1 MPTTKTGYWIRE
13 EDGQVKDVWDYLPT
27 TGPKADLPGWR
38 EAVEIIP
45 DIVDNREIITEHTID
60 TSKTPAEI
68 VWSKRDLTVDERK
81 DHLKGQARDVYQAVV
96 QEELRKE
103 LDEFP
108 ETQYDA
114 DVVAAAQTVYENAM
128 TAIDALTTHEEV
140 DNYGS

>member
-1 MPTTKTGYWIRE
+1 MPTTKTGYWIRVE
-13 EDGQVKDVWDYLPT
+13 NDQVKDVWDYKPT

-38 EAVEIIP
+38 EAVEVIP
-45 DIVDNREIITEHTID
+45 DITANREIVTTHAID
-60 TSKTPAEI
+60 ISVTPAQI

-81 DHLKGQARDVYQAVV
+81 GGLEAEVKRTYQEVV
-96 QEELRKE
+96 EAELRKE

-140 DNYGS
+140 DSY

>member
-1 MPTTKTGYWIRE
+1 MPTTKTGYWIRVE
-13 EDGQVKDVWDYLPT
+13 NDQVKDVWDYKPT

-38 EAVEIIP
+38 EAVEIFP
-45 DIVDNREIITEHTID
+45 DLTENREIITTHAID
-60 TSKTPAEI
+60 ISKTPAEI
-68 VWSKRDLTVDERK
+68 VWSKRDLTVNERK
-81 DHLKGQARDVYQAVV
+81 DGLKSEAKRTYQAVV
-96 QEELRKE
+96 EEELRKE

-140 DNYGS
+140 DSYGS